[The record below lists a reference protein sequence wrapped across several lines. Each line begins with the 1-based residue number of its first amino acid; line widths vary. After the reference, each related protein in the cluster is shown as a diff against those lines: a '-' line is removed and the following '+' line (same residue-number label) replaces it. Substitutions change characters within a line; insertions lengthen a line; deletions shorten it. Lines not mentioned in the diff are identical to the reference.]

1 MQRSRSLAAA
11 LAALLCAGLVSCAH
25 AGSSPPAAAAAHQLE
40 GDLGLLE
47 PFRSI
52 SPREPVPHFVLMDTA
67 GAVHDSREL
76 VGRGPLLISFFA
88 SWCESCALK
97 TPMLKRSLEQA
108 PSGTQSLWISLDDA
122 STWPNVSEY
131 IEAHQIRFPVV
142 RGAEFAKFAL
152 AYDPM
157 QAVPAVVVVDL
168 AGYVVDFQV
177 GVRASDAER
186 LTSALQLA
194 ATRRPTSGSLTL
206 GLPTTPAPRAPLS
219 SGGVIFEPF
228 AAVFGGVV
236 FDQLAARAVA
246 QAVD

>member
-1 MQRSRSLAAA
+1 MQASRSLALA
-11 LAALLCAGLVSCAH
+11 LGAQLCAGLVSCAQ
-25 AGSSPPAAAAAHQLE
+25 AGSSPPAAAARQLE
-40 GDLGLLE
+40 GDQGLLE

-52 SPREPVPHFVLMDTA
+52 SPREPVPHFMVLDTD

-97 TPMLKRSLEQA
+97 APMLKRSLEQA
-108 PSGTQSLWISLDDA
+108 PHGTKSLWVSLDDA
-122 STWPNVSEY
+122 STWPNVPDY
-131 IEAHQIRFPVV
+131 IESHQLRFPVV

-186 LTSALQLA
+186 LASALQLA
-194 ATRRPTSGSLTL
+194 ATKRPTSGSLTL
-206 GLPTTPAPRAPLS
+206 GLLTTPAPS
-219 SGGVIFEPF
+219 SGGVI
-228 AAVFGGVV
+228 A
-236 FDQLAARAVA
+236 DQFAARAVA